1 MNITRLRPLK
11 PIASSTA
18 DSAQAAGPCC
28 RTIKPEA
35 SALLAE
41 VLAQL
46 HEVDRPILQFMPAG
60 PTGPGTQMAHD
71 FAAAAIGRF
80 GRVLLLDNKVGCLSS
95 QEVLPPRRGNQKAR
109 RSSVVP
115 NTQIAGLYHGQLS
128 ETSIQS
134 IAADAKEFGQF
145 RTIILQ
151 DAAPVTCPGSLDRSR
166 HCHGTIVTVAAGKT
180 RLPEVQATARQ
191 IARAGGKLL
200 GVVLYDAPVVQMPFR
215 KGFIS

>member
-18 DSAQAAGPCC
+18 DSVQAAGSCC
-28 RTIKPEA
+28 RTKKLEA

-60 PTGPGTQMAHD
+60 STGPGTQMAHD
-71 FAAAAIGRF
+71 FAAAAIDRF
-80 GRVLLLDNKVGCLSS
+80 GRILLLDSGMECSSS
-95 QEVLPPRRGNQKAR
+95 QEVLLPRRGNQKAR

-115 NTQIAGLYHGQLS
+115 NTQIAGLYHGHIS
-128 ETSIQS
+128 DASIQS
-134 IAADAKEFGQF
+134 IAADAKDLSRF
-145 RTIILQ
+145 RMILLQ

-166 HCHGTIVTVAAGKT
+166 HCHGTIMTVAAGRT

-191 IARAGGKLL
+191 IGQAGGRLL
-200 GVVLYDAPVVQMPFR
+200 GVVLYDAPVMQMPFR
-215 KGFIS
+215 KSFRP